1 MQKDAVEEN
10 TAITLTVN
18 GETRR
23 VRASTPRALLTELE
37 LQGDFFA
44 IAVNRRVIPRA
55 RWNEAALQNGDSI
68 EIVTPRQ
75 GG

>member
-1 MQKDAVEEN
+1 MQKEAVQQN

-18 GETRR
+18 GEKHT
-23 VRASTPRALLTELE
+23 VHATTPRALLTELE
-37 LQGDFFA
+37 LEGNFFA
-44 IAVNRRVIPRA
+44 IAINRRVIR
-55 RWNEAALQNGDSI
+55 RTEWDESSLQDGDSI

>member
-1 MQKDAVEEN
+1 MQKEAVQQN

-18 GETRR
+18 GEKHS
-23 VRASTPRALLTELE
+23 VRATTPRALLAELE
-37 LQGDFFA
+37 LEGEFFA
-44 IAVNRRVIPRA
+44 IAINRRVIRRSEWDDA
-55 RWNEAALQNGDSI
+55 LLQNGDSI

>member
-1 MQKDAVEEN
+1 MQKEAVQRN

-18 GETRR
+18 GEKHI
-23 VRASTPRALLTELE
+23 VRATTPRALLAELE
-37 LQGDFFA
+37 LEGDFFA
-44 IAVNRRVIPRA
+44 IAVNRRVIR
-55 RWNEAALQNGDSI
+55 RTEWNEPSLQDGDSI

>member
-1 MQKDAVEEN
+1 MQKEVVQQN

-18 GETRR
+18 GEKHV
-23 VRASTPRALLTELE
+23 VRATTPRALLAELE
-37 LQGDFFA
+37 LEGEFFA
-44 IAVNRRVIPRA
+44 IAVNRRVIRRA
-55 RWNEAALQNGDSI
+55 EWEKTLLQNGDSI